1 MLGLAVLLSAF
12 NIVRLAQL
20 TYLNAYRPDWFSV
33 VHEQIVPVVL
43 LVFSVGLYL
52 AWVRLAGRPLRVRSV
67 LQWAV
72 RLVVT
77 YGVMLAVW
85 WVCAPAYLSVLA
97 RTVEAFDVIRHGP
110 RMLRLVVAP
119 WHGLVASGDW
129 ADPLPI
135 PQTVLGADL
144 ALAVALI
151 VASSRA
157 LWARRGALALIGI
170 SVVAVGHVATIV
182 AQIALMRT
190 GTAENAAMRVVWE
203 LWVTLYQATGLP
215 IAAWLTV
222 CGSTLIET
230 ITPRGVVTVKR
241 TPRGQP
247 ATRS

>member
-1 MLGLAVLLSAF
+1 M
-12 NIVRLAQL
+12 
-20 TYLNAYRPDWFSV
+20 
-33 VHEQIVPVVL
+33 
-43 LVFSVGLYL
+43 
-52 AWVRLAGRPLRVRSV
+52 RSV
-67 LQWAV
+67 LRWAV

-77 YGVMLAVW
+77 YGLMLAVW

-97 RTVEAFDVIRHGP
+97 RTVETFDVIRHGP
-110 RMLRLVVAP
+110 RLLRLVVVP
-119 WHGLVASGDW
+119 FHGLVASGDW
-129 ADPLPI
+129 AEPLPI

-157 LWARRGALALIGI
+157 SWARSVALTLIGI
-170 SVVAVGHVATIV
+170 GVVAVGHVATIL

-203 LWVTLYQATGLP
+203 LWITLYPAKVLP

-230 ITPRGVVTVKR
+230 ITPRRVVAVKR
-241 TPRGQP
+241 ARRGQP